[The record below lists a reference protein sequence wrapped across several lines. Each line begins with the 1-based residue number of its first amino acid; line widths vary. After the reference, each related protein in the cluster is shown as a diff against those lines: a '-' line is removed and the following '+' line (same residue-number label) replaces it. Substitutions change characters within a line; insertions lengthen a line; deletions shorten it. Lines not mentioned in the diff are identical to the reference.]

1 VRVSVDDSILNMVV
15 VVHVKKKQSQK
26 VVEKLNK
33 IEFLGSLEKIM
44 RKLGMKTN
52 TLRLEKKQS
61 CLSANK

>member
-33 IEFLGSLEKIM
+33 FEFLGSLNKNNEKVRNENQYFKI
-44 RKLGMKTN
+44 RGKT
-52 TLRLEKKQS
+52 
-61 CLSANK
+61 